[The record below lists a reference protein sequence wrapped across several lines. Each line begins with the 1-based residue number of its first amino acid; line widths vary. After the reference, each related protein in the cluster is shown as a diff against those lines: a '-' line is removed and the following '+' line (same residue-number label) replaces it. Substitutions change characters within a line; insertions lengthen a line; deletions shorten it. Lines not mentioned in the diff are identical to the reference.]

1 MEVRM
6 ALPRRQRRLLEA
18 IDYQMN
24 SADPRLARLFGA
36 FSGFC
41 AGEPLPTR
49 EQLPRR
55 AARFRAALWEAL
67 GAGIWPTP
75 FVADPNLAGT
85 VGGTDPGSGSS
96 GAELGQV
103 EQAPGQVRQEGR
115 RDDRHPPVTPP
126 GN

>member
-1 MEVRM
+1 M

-75 FVADPNLAGT
+75 FVADPHLAGT
-85 VGGTDPGSGSS
+85 VGGTVPGSGSS

-103 EQAPGQVRQEGR
+103 EQAPGQLRQEGR
-115 RDDRHPPVTPP
+115 ADRHPPVTPP